1 MKTVQFTPGPWVAIK
16 GDTFNPERPWGV
28 SKYLSREAHIEIDG
42 DDKEYPCRTEVIAEL
57 TETENPQE
65 VEYTAYLIAAA
76 PAMYE
81 ELGKCVSLI
90 RALQERLNAHEEM
103 CNFDDEEIAGAIAA
117 LAQAE
122 GRHPRKEETCE

>member
-1 MKTVQFTPGPWVAIK
+1 MTTKTAQFTPGPWVAIK

-65 VEYTAYLIAAA
+65 VEHTAYLIAAA

-81 ELGKCVSLI
+81 ALETVPLPKHNEAIGKFYTRFYTWYDGQVK
-90 RALQERLNAHEEM
+90 Q
-103 CNFDDEEIAGAIAA
+103 A

-122 GRHPRKEETCE
+122 GR

>member
-1 MKTVQFTPGPWVAIK
+1 MTHTAKHTPGLWVAIK

-65 VEYTAYLIAAA
+65 VEHTAYLIAAA

-81 ELGKCVSLI
+81 
-90 RALQERLNAHEEM
+90 ALQAVLYGLENG
-103 CNFDDEEIAGAIAA
+103 DDYEGLVPGIKCA

-122 GRHPRKEETCE
+122 GRRRT

>member
-1 MKTVQFTPGPWVAIK
+1 MSTPKHTPGPWVAIK

-57 TETENPQE
+57 TETDNPQE
-65 VEYTAYLIAAA
+65 VEHTAYLIAAA

-81 ELGKCVSLI
+81 ALRELYVYAYSQQLEWECNNPEKEYNPLRLKLI
-90 RALQERLNAHEEM
+90 TEAR
-103 CNFDDEEIAGAIAA
+103 AA

-122 GRHPRKEETCE
+122 GKL

>member
-1 MKTVQFTPGPWVAIK
+1 MTQPAKHTPGPWIAIK

-65 VEYTAYLIAAA
+65 VEHTAYLIAAA

-81 ELGKCVSLI
+81 
-90 RALQERLNAHEEM
+90 ALQIMVRATNVDEIDPLVMFASIERARAVLE
-103 CNFDDEEIAGAIAA
+103 
-117 LAQAE
+117 LAE
-122 GRHPRKEETCE
+122 GKVK

>member
-1 MKTVQFTPGPWVAIK
+1 MNNTTHTPGPWVAIK

-65 VEYTAYLIAAA
+65 VEHTAYLIAAA

-81 ELGKCVSLI
+81 
-90 RALQERLNAHEEM
+90 ALQ
-103 CNFDDEEIAGAIAA
+103 AIEARIRGEYDHPALVKLGELHTSTTADVLLLVYLA

-122 GRHPRKEETCE
+122 GRTL